1 MTGPG
6 AAGRDQAGR
15 GTAAR
20 DVTERDVAGALT
32 RVMRAHGGGLE
43 LTRAGPAAEVR
54 FTGMC
59 AGCPGRPL
67 CLENLVTPALLA
79 VDAVTSVTA
88 AGTRADPAALDRF
101 RALSAGGPHD
111 APAGRAG

>member
-1 MTGPG
+1 MT
-6 AAGRDQAGR
+6 
-15 GTAAR
+15 
-20 DVTERDVAGALT
+20 EHDVARALS

-43 LTRAGPAAEVR
+43 LDQAGPHAEVR

-67 CLENLVTPALLA
+67 CLENLVAPALLA

-88 AGTRADPAALDRF
+88 PGTRADPAALGRF
-101 RALSAGGPHD
+101 RSLSADRPRDDPPGPGG
-111 APAGRAG
+111 